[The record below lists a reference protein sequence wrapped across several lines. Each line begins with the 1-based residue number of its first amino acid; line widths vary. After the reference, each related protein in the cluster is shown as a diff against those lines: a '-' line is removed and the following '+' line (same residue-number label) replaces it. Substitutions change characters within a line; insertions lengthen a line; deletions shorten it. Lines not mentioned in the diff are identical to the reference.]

1 MKRGSFTDETLMAY
15 ADGELDAE
23 TARAIDLA
31 AQSDEGIAKRIA
43 MFSRTRDLLG
53 DVARARPLEPLSPD
67 LETRVAALLRDK
79 GEEKDPETV
88 VPFRPRTPV
97 APAFRPLA
105 AAAALAFAVGIVG
118 GFVVSQAMGDRE
130 QGGLQF
136 ASLETPQL
144 SDALDAV
151 PSGQRVT
158 MDLGEF
164 SAIASFL
171 NADGEICREFEYDRM
186 ELDTV
191 VSVACRTETGW
202 QPRLAVVASGSDDT
216 GYAPASSLE
225 TLDAYLMAIGAGAPM
240 SAEEEAEALLAL
252 PN

>member
-1 MKRGSFTDETLMAY
+1 MERGSFTDETLMAY
-15 ADGELDAE
+15 ADGELDPD
-23 TARAIDLA
+23 TARAVAHA
-31 AQSDEGIAKRIA
+31 AQSDQAIAKRIA

-53 DVARARPLEPLSPD
+53 EAARARPLEPLSPD
-67 LETRVAALLRDK
+67 LEARVAALLRDK
-79 GEEKDPETV
+79 GEENSNETV

-97 APAFRPLA
+97 APGFRPLA
-105 AAAALAFAVGIVG
+105 AAAAFALAVGIVG

-136 ASLETPQL
+136 ASLETPEL
-144 SDALDAV
+144 ADALDAIS
-151 PSGQRVT
+151 SGQRV
-158 MDLGEF
+158 DVKAGEF
-164 SAIASFL
+164 LAIASFT
-171 NADGEICREFEYDRM
+171 NADGEFCREFEYDRM

-191 VSVACRTETGW
+191 VSVACRTEIGW
-202 QPRLAVVASGSDDT
+202 QPRFAVVASGSDDT

-240 SAEEEAEALLAL
+240 SPDEEAAALRAL